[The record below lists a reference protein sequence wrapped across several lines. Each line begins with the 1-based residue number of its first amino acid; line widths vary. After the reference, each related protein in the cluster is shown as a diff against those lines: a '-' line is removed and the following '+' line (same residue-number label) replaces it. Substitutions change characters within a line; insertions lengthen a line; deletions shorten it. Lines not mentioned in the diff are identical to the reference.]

1 MAETDDLK
9 RAASVERA
17 NIQARIREKQ
27 GGVPT
32 YFDAFLCNF
41 LNRLLS
47 SESLHD
53 WTTNAEQASADSSKA
68 RVAAELQWFVN
79 YLQTRKEGRFVS
91 YETRRKQDA
100 TGGQSGIRSPERMMS
115 QGMAECLTWKG
126 RPLFKTVFDFA
137 ILPMLVWELKPGTVF
152 EIGSGTGASA
162 CWLADTIQTAGL
174 SSGVYSADV
183 KLVTERYAGVQFLT
197 GDCTSPATLFEPDLL
212 HLAARPF
219 LVIEDAHVNVR
230 NVLLYL
236 DAFLREGD
244 YLFVE
249 DSVNKADAI
258 EAFLRERSGRYA
270 VDSRYTDFFGRNAT
284 SAINSIFVRV

>member
-1 MAETDDLK
+1 MSETDDLK
-9 RAASVERA
+9 RAASVERT
-17 NIQARIREKQ
+17 NIQARIRNRQ

-41 LNRLLS
+41 LNRLLA
-47 SESLHD
+47 SESLHG
-53 WTTNAEQASADSSKA
+53 WTTNAGQASAGSSTA

-79 YLQTRKEGRFVS
+79 YLAARNQGRFVS
-91 YETRRKQDA
+91 YETRLKQDA

-137 ILPMLVWELKPGTVF
+137 ILPMLIWELKPGTVF

-162 CWLADTIQTAGL
+162 CWIADTMETAGL
-174 SSGVYSADV
+174 SSRVYSTDV
-183 KLVTERYAGVQFLT
+183 KPVAERYPGVQFLS
-197 GDCTSPATLFEPDLL
+197 GDCTSPASLFEPDLL
-212 HLAARPF
+212 RSAARPF

-236 DAFLREGD
+236 DEFLKPGD

-249 DSVNKADAI
+249 DSVNKGDAL
-258 EAFLRERSGRYA
+258 EAFLRERTGRYA

-284 SAINSIFVRV
+284 SAINSIFVRL

>member
-1 MAETDDLK
+1 MAEIDNLK
-9 RAASVERA
+9 RAASVERTK
-17 NIQARIREKQ
+17 IRARIRDRQ

-32 YFDAFLCNF
+32 YFDAFLCSF

-47 SESLHD
+47 SESLHR
-53 WTTNAEQASADSSKA
+53 WTTNAEQASAGNGKA
-68 RVAAELQWFVN
+68 RAAAELQWFVN
-79 YLQTRKEGRFVS
+79 YLLTRKEGRFVS
-91 YETRRKQDA
+91 YETRREQDA
-100 TGGQSGIRSPERMMS
+100 RGNQSGIRSPERMMS

-152 EIGSGTGASA
+152 EIGSGSGASA
-162 CWLADTIQTAGL
+162 CWIADMIKNAGL
-174 SSGVYSADV
+174 SSPVYSADV
-183 KLVTERYAGVQFLT
+183 KLVDEQYAGVQFLT
-197 GDCTSPATLFEPDLL
+197 GDCTSPGTLFEPDLL
-212 HLAARPF
+212 HSAARPF

-236 DAFLREGD
+236 DGFLNEGD

-249 DSVNKADAI
+249 DSVNKGDAL
-258 EAFLRERSGRYA
+258 ETFLRERPGRYA